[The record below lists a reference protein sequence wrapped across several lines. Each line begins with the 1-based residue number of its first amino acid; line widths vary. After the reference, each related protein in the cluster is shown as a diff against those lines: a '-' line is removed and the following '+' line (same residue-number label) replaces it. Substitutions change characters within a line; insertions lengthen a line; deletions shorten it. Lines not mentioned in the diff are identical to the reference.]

1 MNCAVWSS
9 SMHTLFPNFELF
21 RSKLWTLMSVPLC
34 LCCLFNT
41 LFSLKR
47 CPFFMEPHNRT
58 RVSQFF
64 LLRLS
69 DGPDLQPLLFGLFLS
84 TYLATVLGNL
94 LLVLAVSSDSHL
106 HTPMYFLLSNL
117 SLADIGI
124 STTTVPSMLVNLHT
138 QSKSIP
144 YAGCLAQVTV
154 FPLFAR
160 LESLLLTVMA
170 YD

>member
-1 MNCAVWSS
+1 
-9 SMHTLFPNFELF
+9 
-21 RSKLWTLMSVPLC
+21 
-34 LCCLFNT
+34 
-41 LFSLKR
+41 
-47 CPFFMEPHNRT
+47 MEPHNRT